1 VAQAKSFVVVRQP
14 TSLVIDNSAYFSS
27 DRVGVR
33 CTMRVGFAWPHQA
46 AVVKIST
53 S

>member
-1 VAQAKSFVVVRQP
+1 MRQL
-14 TSLVIDNSAYFSS
+14 TSLVVDNGAYFSS
-27 DRVGVR
+27 DRVGIR

-46 AVVKIST
+46 AVVKISAGG